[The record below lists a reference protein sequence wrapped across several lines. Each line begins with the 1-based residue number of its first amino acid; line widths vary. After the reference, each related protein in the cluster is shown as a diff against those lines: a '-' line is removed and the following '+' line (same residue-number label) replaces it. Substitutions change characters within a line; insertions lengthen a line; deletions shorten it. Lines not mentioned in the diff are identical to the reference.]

1 MRLTSI
7 AFSGLS
13 WVDSFCLGRIWARK
27 KPYVKDVERVEQA
40 MQYSLFQ
47 RIDKQE
53 EVEGSPA
60 ANKRQAMKDIEALV
74 ADCTKCRL
82 HSTRTNTVPGEGN
95 LDARM
100 MFVGEG
106 PGADEDAKGRPFV
119 GAAGKLLDNIIIA
132 MGMHREEVYIGNVV
146 KCRPPANRL
155 PEKDEMDSCLP
166 YLEGQ
171 IKAIDPAI
179 IVLLGSTAYKAIIK
193 DSREGITKVRGQVIE
208 LDGRIY
214 IPTFH
219 PAALLRDPSKKKDV
233 WADMKKVLSLLGK
246 ES

>member
-1 MRLTSI
+1 
-7 AFSGLS
+7 
-13 WVDSFCLGRIWARK
+13 
-27 KPYVKDVERVEQA
+27 

-53 EVEGSPA
+53 EAEGSPA
-60 ANKRQAMKDIEALV
+60 ANKRQVMQELERQV
-74 ADCTKCRL
+74 SGCTRCRL
-82 HSTRTNTVPGEGN
+82 HGTRTNTVPGEGN
-95 LDARM
+95 LDASL

-119 GAAGKLLDNIIIA
+119 GAAGRLLDNIIVA
-132 MGMHREEVYIGNVV
+132 MGMHREDVYIGNVV

-166 YLEGQ
+166 YLERQ
-171 IKAIDPAI
+171 IKVINPKVV
-179 IVLLGSTAYKAIIK
+179 VLLGSTAYKAIIK
-193 DSREGITKVRGQVIE
+193 ESKDGITKARGQVIE
-208 LDGRIY
+208 LDGRVY
-214 IPTFH
+214 VPTFH

>member
-1 MRLTSI
+1 
-7 AFSGLS
+7 
-13 WVDSFCLGRIWARK
+13 
-27 KPYVKDVERVEQA
+27 

-60 ANKRQAMKDIEALV
+60 ANKRQAMKDIDALV
-74 ADCTKCRL
+74 AGCTKCRL

-95 LDARM
+95 LDASL

-119 GAAGKLLDNIIIA
+119 GAAGKLLDKIIVA

-166 YLEGQ
+166 YLERQ

-193 DSREGITKVRGQVIE
+193 DSREGITKARGQVIE

>member
-1 MRLTSI
+1 
-7 AFSGLS
+7 
-13 WVDSFCLGRIWARK
+13 
-27 KPYVKDVERVEQA
+27 

-60 ANKRQAMKDIEALV
+60 ANKRQAMKDIDALV
-74 ADCTKCRL
+74 AGCTKCRL

-95 LDARM
+95 LDASL

-119 GAAGKLLDNIIIA
+119 GAAGKLLDKIIVA

-166 YLEGQ
+166 YLERQ

-193 DSREGITKVRGQVIE
+193 DSREGITKARGQVIE
-208 LDGRIY
+208 LDGRLY

-233 WADMKKVLSLLGK
+233 WADMKKVLSLVGK